1 VEHFGDTVA
10 PSRYRDASPVDVQCE
25 RCKTEYEFDDAL
37 VSGRGT
43 TVRCTNCGH
52 QFKVKLADAPTSDGV
67 QDRWVVTTAQGVEL
81 VYTSLRDLQRAI
93 IAKQVGR
100 GDVLMRGNGPRRTLG
115 AIAELEPFFEG
126 RASSRPPP
134 PGLGRSPVVPP
145 PPATPDFGAFPK
157 RTPAWGI
164 PAASDPAPPPPVEN
178 VPPPRAKI
186 STLRPPT
193 AAPPPAPPPPPSP
206 LPPPPAQRATSP
218 GLNDAARTAAPTP
231 AAPVAPLNPPEALDD
246 RDPATMPRGAYS
258 STPSDLEVSAGL
270 PPPTLPRRR
279 VISSIDEDAMADAMR
294 SEMRHSLLSDPD
306 SFGMPR
312 RRRIGGWVVALVLL
326 CGAGVL
332 AAVVA
337 KPYLQGLGKP
347 AASAAALDGKALQFL
362 NDGEKA
368 LAAGDLDAAKGDFDR
383 ASALAESNERVLLDA
398 ARLDAVRAD
407 LPWLELR
414 VLRPEEVDET
424 KLATQRLSDLS
435 SAAKRSADAAL
446 VVAPEDASAI
456 RAKIDA
462 ARIAGDR
469 DSARHL
475 VAKVVGQ
482 AQQPE
487 TAYVLAALDLA
498 EADPVW
504 STVIERL
511 KLAAQ
516 GEGDL
521 GRARAALVYAYA
533 RSGDK
538 VSAKGELDKLAALKR
553 PYPLL
558 GVLRSFVDR
567 STSKSAADGGV
578 GDGGG
583 PRTIDISQLPTS
595 LTAMVPGATGTEEP
609 LEGRTPTAQAMN
621 ALRKGDPSRARQI
634 LEARLAQNPNDSEAV
649 STLGDV
655 CRAQGDS
662 ACAITQY
669 KRALAINPSYLP
681 AMIALADVYWG
692 SGDRGDALRIYK
704 EITERFPESAYPSYV
719 RDRAGGGGAAAS
731 TASAA
736 APAATDTASAAPTVT
751 ATATVTTSAP
761 APAPKPSDGF

>member
-1 VEHFGDTVA
+1 
-10 PSRYRDASPVDVQCE
+10 VDVQCE

-43 TVRCTNCGH
+43 TVRCTHCGH
-52 QFKVKLADAPTSDGV
+52 QFKVKRADAPSSDGA
-67 QDRWVVTTAQGVEL
+67 QDRWVVTTAQGAEV

-93 IAKQVGR
+93 IAKQVAR
-100 GDVLMRGNGPRRTLG
+100 ADVLTRGSGPRRALG

-126 RASSRPPP
+126 RASSRPPA
-134 PGLGRSPVVPP
+134 GGAGRSPAVPA

-164 PAASDPAPPPPVEN
+164 AAATDVAPTAPLPESI
-178 VPPPRAKI
+178 PPPRAKI

-206 LPPPPAQRATSP
+206 LPPPPAPRATSP
-218 GLNDAARTAAPTP
+218 GLNDAAMTAAP
-231 AAPVAPLNPPEALDD
+231 ALGAPIAPRDPSENVDD
-246 RDPATMPRGAYS
+246 REPATVPRGAYS
-258 STPSDLEVSAGL
+258 STPSDAELATAL
-270 PPPTLPRRR
+270 PPPTVPRRR
-279 VISSIDEDAMADAMR
+279 VISSIDEDAMAEAMR
-294 SEMRHSLLSDPD
+294 SEMRHSLMSDPD
-306 SFGMPR
+306 SFGVPK

-347 AASAAALDGKALQFL
+347 AASATVLDAKALQL
-362 NDGEKA
+362 LADGEKA
-368 LAAGDLDAAKGDFDR
+368 LAAGDLEGAKESFDKASER
-383 ASALAESNERVLLDA
+383 AETNERLLLDV

-407 LPWLELR
+407 IPWLELR
-414 VLRPEEVDET
+414 ALRPEETDET
-424 KLATQRLSDLS
+424 KLANQRLVDLS
-435 SAAKRSADAAL
+435 AAAKHAADAAL
-446 VVAPEDASAI
+446 AVAPDDASAI

-538 VSAKGELDKLAALKR
+538 VSARAELEKLAALKR
-553 PYPLL
+553 PYPIL

-567 STSKSAADGGV
+567 SATKPVGDGGV

-583 PRTIDISQLPTS
+583 PRTIDVSQLPTS
-595 LTAMVPGATGTEEP
+595 AVAMVPGVPGGVGTDEP
-609 LEGRTPTAQAMN
+609 IEGRTPTAQAMN
-621 ALRKGDPSRARQI
+621 ALRKGDPARARQI

-649 STLGDV
+649 SALGDV
-655 CRAQGDS
+655 CRSQGDS
-662 ACAITQY
+662 ACAISQY
-669 KRALAINPSYLP
+669 KRTLAINPSYLP

-692 SGDRGDALRIYK
+692 SGDRGDAVRMYK
-704 EITERFPESAYPSYV
+704 DITERFPESAYPSYV
-719 RDRAGGGGAAAS
+719 RDRAGGGAPAP

-736 APAATDTASAAPTVT
+736 APAATDTTPAAT
-751 ATATVTTSAP
+751 ATATASAP

>member
-1 VEHFGDTVA
+1 
-10 PSRYRDASPVDVQCE
+10 VDVQCE

-43 TVRCTNCGH
+43 TVRCTHCGH
-52 QFKVKLADAPTSDGV
+52 QFKVRRADAPSAEGA
-67 QDRWVVTTAQGVEL
+67 QDRWVVTTAKGGEI

-93 IAKQVGR
+93 LAKQVAR
-100 GDVLMRGNGPRRTLG
+100 ADVLTRGNGPRRALG

-134 PGLGRSPVVPP
+134 AGSTVPPAIPP

-164 PAASDPAPPPPVEN
+164 PAATTAPQEG
-178 VPPPRAKI
+178 VPPPRAKV

-206 LPPPPAQRATSP
+206 LPPPPAPRATSP
-218 GLNDAARTAAPTP
+218 GLNDAAMTAAPP
-231 AAPVAPLNPPEALDD
+231 HAAPVASYHPADEPDEVE
-246 RDPATMPRGAYS
+246 PATMPRNALT
-258 STPSDLEVSAGL
+258 STPGDVEVASAM
-270 PPPTLPRRR
+270 PPATVPRRR

-294 SEMRHSLLSDPD
+294 SEMRHSLMSDPD
-306 SFGMPR
+306 SFGVPR

-347 AASAAALDGKALQFL
+347 AASATPLDAKALQL
-362 NDGEKA
+362 LTDGEKA
-368 LAAGDLDAAKGDFDR
+368 LASGNLEAAKEDFDKASER
-383 ASALAESNERVLLDA
+383 AETDERLLLDV

-407 LPWLELR
+407 IPWLELR
-414 VLRPEEVDET
+414 ALRPEDVDET
-424 KLATQRLSDLS
+424 KLATQRLDELAG
-435 SAAKRSADAAL
+435 AAKRAADAAL
-446 VVAPEDASAI
+446 VVAPDDASAI

-498 EADPVW
+498 EAEPVW

-538 VSAKGELDKLAALKR
+538 VSAKGELDKLAAFKR

-567 STSKSAADGGV
+567 SVTKPLGDGGV
-578 GDGGG
+578 GDGG
-583 PRTIDISQLPTS
+583 PRTVDVSQLPTS
-595 LTAMVPGATGTEEP
+595 ATAVAMVPGGAGTDEP

-649 STLGDV
+649 SALGDV

-662 ACAITQY
+662 ACAVNQY
-669 KRALAINPSYLP
+669 KRTLAINPSYLP

-692 SGDRGDALRIYK
+692 SGNRGEALRIYK
-704 EITERFPESAYPSYV
+704 EITERFPESSYPAYV
-719 RDRAGGGGAAAS
+719 RERAGGGGAAAS
-731 TASAA
+731 SASAA
-736 APAATDTASAAPTVT
+736 APAATDTTPPAAAT
-751 ATATVTTSAP
+751 ATATAS
-761 APAPKPSDGF
+761 APAPKPSDGP

>member
-1 VEHFGDTVA
+1 M
-10 PSRYRDASPVDVQCE
+10 DVQCE

-43 TVRCTNCGH
+43 TVRCTHCGH
-52 QFKVKLADAPTSDGV
+52 QFKVKRTDAPSVEGA
-67 QDRWVVTTAQGVEL
+67 QDRWVVTTAKGAEI

-93 IAKQVGR
+93 IARQVGR
-100 GDVLMRGNGPRRTLG
+100 ADILTRGNGPPRALG
-115 AIAELEPFFEG
+115 AIAELEPFFDG

-134 PGLGRSPVVPP
+134 GGGAVPAAIPP
-145 PPATPDFGAFPK
+145 PPATPDFGVFPK
-157 RTPAWGI
+157 RTPAWGV
-164 PAASDPAPPPPVEN
+164 AAAVPPPHES
-178 VPPPRAKI
+178 VPPPRATV

-206 LPPPPAQRATSP
+206 LPPPPPPRATSP
-218 GLNDAARTAAPTP
+218 GLNDAAMTAAPAH
-231 AAPVAPLNPPEALDD
+231 AAPVASYYSAAEPMEAE
-246 RDPATMPRGAYS
+246 PATVPRGPLS
-258 STPSDLEVSAGL
+258 STPSDVEVASAL
-270 PPPTLPRRR
+270 PPPTVPRRR

-294 SEMRHSLLSDPD
+294 SEMRQSLMSDPD
-306 SFGMPR
+306 SFGVPR

-347 AASAAALDGKALQFL
+347 AASATPLDAKALQL
-362 NDGEKA
+362 LTDGEKA
-368 LAAGDLDAAKGDFDR
+368 LASGNLEAAKEDFDKASER
-383 ASALAESNERVLLDA
+383 AETDERLLLDV

-407 LPWLELR
+407 IPWLELR
-414 VLRPEEVDET
+414 ALRPEEVDET
-424 KLATQRLSDLS
+424 KLATQRLDDLAG
-435 SAAKRSADAAL
+435 AAKRAADAAL
-446 VVAPEDASAI
+446 AVAPDDASAI

-469 DSARHL
+469 ESARHL

-498 EADPVW
+498 EAEPVW

-567 STSKSAADGGV
+567 AVTKPLGDGGA

-583 PRTIDISQLPTS
+583 PRTVDVSQLPTS
-595 LTAMVPGATGTEEP
+595 ATAVAMVPGATGTDEP

-621 ALRKGDPSRARQI
+621 ALRKGDPSRALRI
-634 LEARLAQNPNDSEAV
+634 LAARLAHNPNDSEAV
-649 STLGDV
+649 SALGDV

-669 KRALAINPSYLP
+669 KRTLAINPSYLP
-681 AMIALADVYWG
+681 AMIALADVFWG
-692 SGDRGDALRIYK
+692 SGNRGEALRLYK
-704 EITERFPESAYPSYV
+704 EITERFPGVGVSGL
-719 RDRAGGGGAAAS
+719 R
-731 TASAA
+731 T
-736 APAATDTASAAPTVT
+736 
-751 ATATVTTSAP
+751 
-761 APAPKPSDGF
+761 